1 MPEEE
6 WHTSPEGEWHSF
18 DVEHGYYVKQI
29 EYGWLVRDHEGHV
42 THLTDG
48 QFDQLRSP
56 GANPRGL
63 L

>member
-1 MPEEE
+1 MPEE
-6 WHTSPEGEWHSF
+6 EWHSF
-18 DVEHGYYVKQI
+18 DVEHGYFVKKI
-29 EYGWLVRDHEGHV
+29 EYGWLVRDREGHI
-42 THLTDG
+42 TQLTDG